1 LLRVD
6 RECRPSPLDS
16 EEKNN
21 GSESHRIMAMR
32 ARVFSVLMALA
43 FAANAAAADFGTP
56 GGPAPANVQEIVD
69 ILKQDPYD
77 LELLISYGTS
87 KGGSAGPEPGSRFP
101 NTAAGNLRVPD
112 LSYYLPGN
120 IDEDDDEDY
129 PARPPDLCVEVRSKG
144 QSAAGQ
150 QDRLAFLRE
159 QSVGCTLLIDPEART
174 VEVYDRGRAWVA
186 SAKDEVVL
194 SGLGGFTFRVGELFA

>member
-1 LLRVD
+1 MIARQSRLLT
-6 RECRPSPLDS
+6 LDEFLEQPETEPYTELIDGVLEQKPVGKKPHS
-16 EEKNN
+16 R
-21 GSESHRIMAMR
+21 SQLRI
-32 ARVFSVLMALA
+32 ALLLLEH
-43 FAANAAAADFGTP
+43 
-56 GGPAPANVQEIVD
+56 PA
-69 ILKQDPYD
+69 
-77 LELLISYGTS
+77 T
-87 KGGSAGPEPGSRFP
+87 KGGSAWPEPGLRFP

-129 PARPPDLCVEVRSKG
+129 PARPPDLCVEVRSMG

-159 QSVGCTLLIDPEART
+159 QSVGCTLLIDPESRT